1 MGEVRRPYIE
11 DEGRRDERG
20 GGEPDLRQT
29 VLLSR
34 QARAFYENQMVAY
47 VIVSLDESLNTTY
60 PSIRETVV
68 ATDRLSRFEA
78 FILK

>member
-1 MGEVRRPYIE
+1 M
-11 DEGRRDERG
+11 
-20 GGEPDLRQT
+20 
-29 VLLSR
+29 LLSR